1 MRRGKAICGWIGL
14 LAAGVC
20 AAEPLFTMPP
30 EKGSREAR
38 FQNPPPSSRIL
49 PIRHVPS
56 DDLKRQA
63 AELKSLAERGFGGWA
78 GNVSFDGY
86 VDNEAKWP
94 SFLYSVKESRAA
106 GMALWL
112 YDECGYPSGSARDLT
127 LRDHPELEARGLL

>member
-63 AELKSLAERGFGGWA
+63 AELKR
-78 GNVSFDGY
+78 
-86 VDNEAKWP
+86 AKT
-94 SFLYSVKESRAA
+94 S
-106 GMALWL
+106 
-112 YDECGYPSGSARDLT
+112 
-127 LRDHPELEARGLL
+127 